1 MTRNMETHVN
11 LVGWLHIALG
21 VLGLLIATFVFVL
34 IAGSGFIS
42 KDPDAFLITSTI
54 ATLIA
59 LFITVLSVPG
69 IIAGIGVLKRYAWA
83 RYLAI
88 VLGFL
93 NLLNFPI
100 GTAIG
105 GYTIWVLLQEE
116 TTPLFQ

>member
-21 VLGLLIATFVFVL
+21 VLGLIMAGIVFVV
-34 IAGSGFIS
+34 IAGGGLISG
-42 KDPDAFLITSTI
+42 DAEAIVITSTVATII
-54 ATLIA
+54 AFFIA
-59 LFITVLSVPG
+59 VLSVPG
-69 IIAGIGVLKRYAWA
+69 IIAGIGVLRRYSWA

-88 VLGFL
+88 ILGFL

-105 GYTIWVLLQEE
+105 AYTIWALLQEE
-116 TTPLFQ
+116 STPLFQ